1 MPNVSSLVKTD
12 YNAKIGKIKKK
23 LAHHSHEKFIT
34 TPEFNKFTA
43 DIFEAKLV
51 RTNLVTKT
59 NFDTKLI
66 KKSTQIKGNIYSL
79 KIQFKRLQTFYSI
92 SFSDK
97 SHFE

>member
-12 YNAKIGKIKKK
+12 YNTKTGKIKKK
-23 LAHHSHEKFIT
+23 LAHHSHEKYIT

-66 KKSTQIKGNIYSL
+66 SLNKKINSN
-79 KIQFKRLQTFYSI
+79 KRKHLLVNNSI
-92 SFSDK
+92 
-97 SHFE
+97 